1 MIMSSLCRIAE
12 NIGDV
17 VKLKEMQTKILF
29 VAAEAV
35 PFFKTGG
42 LADVI
47 GSLPL
52 VLADSGAEIKVVLPF
67 YRRLARFEKDCQLV
81 LTGEIRFADKDWKV
95 QVLSLQKGKTEFLF
109 CDVPELFDRESLYGP
124 SCVDYPDN
132 PLRFGFFS
140 YAALHFLANL
150 QFQPDIIHCHDWHT
164 ALLPVY
170 LKEVFSANPFY
181 QKIKTIFTIHNLGYQ
196 GVFPK
201 ERWSMLSLPERLFN
215 SEGLEFYGKINFL
228 KAGLIWSDRITT
240 VSPTYSQEIKSKEFG
255 QGLEGVLQKRASG
268 LSGILNGIDYQY
280 WNPETDPLIAE
291 NYTSE
296 KTTGKTKNKEK
307 ISKQFSFLSPEK
319 PLLGV
324 VSRLTPAK
332 GFDLVLESLAEI
344 FREGF
349 NLLILGS
356 GLPKYETF
364 FTKANSK
371 FKGSFGFQSGYNE
384 ELAHDIYAGAD
395 LFLMPSLFEPCG
407 LGQMIALRYG
417 TIPVVRRT
425 GGLADSVFGFDGEKG
440 NGFIFTEPSDTAL
453 VKTLQKAR
461 VVFQNKT
468 AWHKITANAFAS
480 DYSWSGSARQ
490 YLKLYRSLSGVAEQ

>member
-1 MIMSSLCRIAE
+1 M
-12 NIGDV
+12 
-17 VKLKEMQTKILF
+17 KTKILF

-52 VLADSGAEIKVVLPF
+52 VLADSGAEIKVFLPF
-67 YRRLARFEKDCQLV
+67 YRRLANFENDCRTV
-81 LTGEIRFADKDWKV
+81 LTGEIGFAGKNWKF
-95 QVLSLQKGKTEFLF
+95 QVLSFQKGPTEFLF

-140 YAALHFLANL
+140 YAALHSLSGL
-150 QFQPDIIHCHDWHT
+150 KFQPDIIHCHDWHA

-170 LKEVFSANPFY
+170 LKENFKAEPFY

-201 ERWSMLSLPERLFN
+201 ERWPMLSLPERLFN
-215 SEGLEFYGKINFL
+215 PEGLEFYGKINLL

-240 VSPTYSQEIKSKEFG
+240 VSPTYSREIRSKEFG
-255 QGLEGVLQKRASG
+255 QGLEGILQKRASD
-268 LSGILNGIDYQY
+268 LSGILNGIDYQS

-291 NYTSE
+291 NYTTG
-296 KTTGKTKNKEK
+296 KPTGKTKNKE
-307 ISKQFSFLSPEK
+307 ILSRQFSFLSPEK

-332 GFDLVLESLAEI
+332 GFDLVIKSLPEI

-356 GLPKYETF
+356 GLPEYETL
-364 FTKANSK
+364 FTEAKSK

-384 ELAHDIYAGAD
+384 NLAHAIYAGAD

-417 TIPVVRRT
+417 TVPVVRRT

-440 NGFIFTEPSDTAL
+440 NGFLFTEPSDTAL
-453 VKTLQKAR
+453 VKTLQKVRA
-461 VVFQNKT
+461 VFQNKN

-480 DYSWSGSARQ
+480 DCSWSGSARQ
-490 YLKLYRSLSGVAEQ
+490 YLKLYGVAQQ